1 MLYQNGV
8 MFSNINYIFNSYL
21 LFEKLKIKALI
32 ILFVGSPASFLA
44 SRLREINEPVQYT
57 GFSQMSVK
65 ELSSLSEDGG

>member
-32 ILFVGSPASFLA
+32 ILFVGSPASFLE